1 MLKKIKVLFILMILI
16 YILTEWVIRGLY
28 WNVLRFDYIIFHLPF
43 VHVTKYFFIAFIF
56 FIFFKRYGQLTSAG
70 EKIVPIFLIISA
82 IGIVVTSLCFTLVT
96 EKKLVNY
103 RTVWWDVHEW
113 NEVDY
118 VKTEIIVKDPSD
130 RMKKKSPF
138 STSKRYEKYY
148 VYFEDGS
155 VINAWEN
162 VDAVYQLHHLVLNKQ
177 IDVIYT
183 REPEEFEV
191 NYKLYFKK
199 DMPKAKFIFLGMDEE
214 RSPTE
219 K

>member
-1 MLKKIKVLFILMILI
+1 MILF

-28 WNVLRFDYIIFHLPF
+28 WIVLRFDYIIFQLPF
-43 VHVTKYFFIAFIF
+43 VHITKYFVVGFIF
-56 FIFFKRYGQLTSAG
+56 FLFFKRYGQLTSAG

-113 NEVDY
+113 NEVDH

-138 STSKRYEKYY
+138 ATSKTYEKYY
-148 VYFEDGS
+148 LYFEDGS

-162 VDAVYQLHHLVLNKQ
+162 VDAVYDLHKFVLGKQ
-177 IDVIYT
+177 IDIMYT
-183 REPEEFEV
+183 KEPEEFEV
-191 NYKLYFKK
+191 NYKQYFKA
-199 DMPKAKFIFLGMDEE
+199 DMSKARFIFLGMDEE
-214 RSPTE
+214 RNPTE